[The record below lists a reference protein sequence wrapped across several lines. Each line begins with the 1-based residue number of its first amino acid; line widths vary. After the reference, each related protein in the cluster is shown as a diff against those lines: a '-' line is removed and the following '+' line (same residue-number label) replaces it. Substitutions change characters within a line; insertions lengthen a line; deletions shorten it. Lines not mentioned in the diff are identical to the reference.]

1 MFLIIYNHTTFFS
14 IFSMQFF
21 HKIPKIQHLHMSYI
35 FSFIQLSWCIFS
47 ESKFLVLF
55 FVRHE
60 KWAQKKTVFIK
71 NTVFLTYRLNQI
83 FLYFRRK

>member
-21 HKIPKIQHLHMSYI
+21 HKIPKIQHLHMSYN
-35 FSFIQLSWCIFS
+35 FSFMRLSSHIFPVF
-47 ESKFLVLF
+47 KFLVLI

-60 KWAQKKTVFIK
+60 KWAQKKTVFTK

>member
-21 HKIPKIQHLHMSYI
+21 HKIPKIQHLHMSYN
-35 FSFIQLSWCIFS
+35 FSFMRLSSHIFPVF
-47 ESKFLVLF
+47 KFLVLF

-60 KWAQKKTVFIK
+60 KWAQKKTVFTK

>member
-14 IFSMQFF
+14 NFSMQFF
-21 HKIPKIQHLHMSYI
+21 HRIPKIQHLHMSYN
-35 FSFIQLSWCIFS
+35 FSFMRLSNHIFPVF
-47 ESKFLVLF
+47 KFLVLI
-55 FVRHE
+55 FVQHE
-60 KWAQKKTVFIK
+60 KWAQKKTVFTK